1 MCANVFSMAK
11 ASRRNRRQQQRR
23 RRPYRPPIPFVAR
36 PFEGLAIERD
46 LVAMR
51 EIIPAAVLPARTNG
65 ELGDVEFDFVTLLPN
80 GIPAMVREDGRIL
93 VGLQTRTSS
102 PDLSHDLGGALKAA
116 VEMADKGGTGN
127 VTFDVRD
134 PAPRLQDV
142 VAEEFLVS
150 EDDSDEMFLEL
161 EPDFSYWF
169 TEEEAEDAD
178 TQMALTQSREEIVPT
193 EEVPASPGMYWCEMN
208 NNFVR
213 YLTQT
218 GEDELFT
225 ALARLQVSGDASM
238 GENSKFVGAFRA
250 AGIAIPVF
258 QVDNELSAE
267 ELEEPAA
274 AFHQKLSE
282 ALENTEPLDHDEK
295 RARAGL
301 VSRQVTI
308 R

>member
-1 MCANVFSMAK
+1 
-11 ASRRNRRQQQRR
+11 
-23 RRPYRPPIPFVAR
+23 
-36 PFEGLAIERD
+36 
-46 LVAMR
+46 MR
-51 EIIPAAVLPARTNG
+51 EIIPAAVLPAKTNE
-65 ELGDVEFDFVTLLPN
+65 ELGNVEFDFVTLLPN
-80 GIPAMVREDGRIL
+80 GIPAMIREDGRIL

-102 PDLSHDLGGALKAA
+102 PDFSHDVGGALKAA
-116 VEMADKGGTGN
+116 TEMAQKGETGN
-127 VTFDVRD
+127 VAFDVRD
-134 PAPRLQDV
+134 PGPRLQDV
-142 VAEEFLVS
+142 LDEKFFVS
-150 EDDSDEMFLEL
+150 EPGDAGEMQLEL
-161 EPDFSYWF
+161 YPDFAYWF
-169 TEEEAEDAD
+169 TEDEATEDD
-178 TQMALTQSREEIVPT
+178 TKTALHQSRDEIVLT
-193 EEVPASPGMYWCEMN
+193 EEVPSSPGMYWCQMN

-258 QVDNELSAE
+258 QVDNELSAD

-274 AFHQKLSE
+274 AFHKKLTE
-282 ALENTEPLDHDEK
+282 ALRNKEPLNHDEK

-301 VSRQVTI
+301 ISRQVTI

>member
-1 MCANVFSMAK
+1 M
-11 ASRRNRRQQQRR
+11 
-23 RRPYRPPIPFVAR
+23 AR
-36 PFEGLAIERD
+36 PFEGLSIERD

-51 EIIPAAVLPARTNG
+51 EIIPAAVLAAQTND
-65 ELGDVEFDFVTLLPN
+65 ELGAVDFDFVSLLPN
-80 GIPAMVREDGRIL
+80 GIPAMIRDDGRIL
-93 VGLQTRTSS
+93 VGLQTRTNSS
-102 PDLSHDLGGALKAA
+102 DLSHDLGGAIKAA
-116 VEMADKGGTGN
+116 IEMADKGETGN

-134 PAPRLQDV
+134 PAPRLQEVLDDQ
-142 VAEEFLVS
+142 FLVG
-150 EDDSDEMFLEL
+150 EGDHDEMLLEL
-161 EPDFSYWF
+161 HPDFAFWF
-169 TEEEAEDAD
+169 TEEEAAEDD
-178 TQMALTQSREEIVPT
+178 TAAALRQSRDEIVPT

-225 ALARLQVSGDASM
+225 ALARLQVSGDANM
-238 GENSKFVGAFRA
+238 GEDSKFVGAFRA

-258 QVDNELSAE
+258 QVSKELSAE
-267 ELEEPAA
+267 ELEGPAN
-274 AFHQKLSE
+274 AFHERLQE
-282 ALENTEPLDHDEK
+282 ALANKEPLNHDEK